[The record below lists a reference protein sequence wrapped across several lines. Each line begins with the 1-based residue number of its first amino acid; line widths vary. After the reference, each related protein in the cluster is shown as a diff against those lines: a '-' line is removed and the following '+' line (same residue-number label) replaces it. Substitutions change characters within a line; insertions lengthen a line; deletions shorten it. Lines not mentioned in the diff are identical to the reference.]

1 MNQLEEKLKIL
12 KKESQKVKRRCIG
25 AWKTLA
31 VIFLILAL
39 VLTAIHFV
47 LPLLEA
53 GADALVSSDLWQL
66 AFPDSASG
74 DAVRSLARTVAA
86 LTDHPVYGMLRW
98 IAPAC
103 WVVFYVTTVLWI
115 VNRPKWRK
123 SMAYLNYRT
132 VANAILDEQEAL

>member
-1 MNQLEEKLKIL
+1 M
-12 KKESQKVKRRCIG
+12 
-25 AWKTLA
+25 
-31 VIFLILAL
+31 IFLILAL

-66 AFPDSASG
+66 VFPDSASG
-74 DAVRSLARTVAA
+74 NAVRSLARTVAA
-86 LTDHPVYGMLRW
+86 LTEHPVYGMLRW

-132 VANAILDEQEAL
+132 VANAILDEQEAF